1 MKKPKFLGG
10 TDKPEAEIKEH
21 ERSWLS
27 AIANIFLNVNLL
39 SALMA
44 IVFGMLIGLIIML
57 VSNPSQALDGFGAII
72 ISPLTG
78 GSRVIGQVL
87 YYATPLILTG
97 LSVGFAFK
105 TGLFNIG
112 ATGQFTMGGY
122 AAIMVGVYWGSLGS
136 VHWLVGLIAAA
147 VAGGL
152 WGFIPGI
159 LKAYANVHEVI
170 SSIMMNYIG
179 MYTVNYLVV
188 KTCFNSLKN
197 ETLPVAPTA
206 EIPKMGMNI
215 LFPGSFVNGGL
226 LVAFVSVAVIYIILQ
241 KTTFGYELKAVG
253 HNKDAAKYAGI
264 NEKKSIIYSMVIA
277 GALSGLGGGLIYL
290 AGTGKQYTVVDVLA
304 GEGFNGIAVALLG
317 LSHPIGIALAAIFI
331 GYITV
336 GGFNMQLFDFVPEI
350 INIITATI
358 IYSAACALL
367 FKGLINK
374 IHKPKNVLSNQG
386 GEPIPGNQE
395 VPPSTDPGKK
405 SRKGGEQ

>member
-1 MKKPKFLGG
+1 MKKPNFLHRAE
-10 TDKPEAEIKEH
+10 KPEEEIM
-21 ERSWLS
+21 EREMSKVSRIVQLL
-27 AIANIFLNVNLL
+27 LNVNLL

-44 IVFGMLIGLIIML
+44 ILFGMIIGFIIML
-57 VSNPSQALDGFGAII
+57 VSNPSQAVDGFAAII

-147 VAGGL
+147 IAGGL
-152 WGFIPGI
+152 WGLLPGV

-197 ETLPVAPTA
+197 ETLPVMPSA
-206 EIPKMGMNI
+206 EIPSMGMNI

-226 LVAFVSVAVIYIILQ
+226 LVALASVAVIYIILQ

-277 GALSGLGGGLIYL
+277 GALSGLGGGLIFL

-317 LSHPIGIALAAIFI
+317 LSHPIGVALAAIFI

-350 INIITATI
+350 INIITAMI

-374 IHKPKNVLSNQG
+374 IRKPKNVLH
-386 GEPIPGNQE
+386 EQE
-395 VPPSTDPGKK
+395 QAPLPDRKESPPNPAPVET